1 MIFCKIFVKKIEVLF
16 VKTVIS
22 QKFVGYKHEISL
34 KKDAK
39 QNQEADFVLYDFVIN
54 VIVISE
60 FDCSFNTAERRL
72 RKFDLFI

>member
-1 MIFCKIFVKKIEVLF
+1 MIFCKVFIKKIEVLF

-22 QKFVGYKHEISL
+22 QKYVRYKHEILL

-39 QNQEADFVLYDFVIN
+39 PNQEADLVLNDFVIN
-54 VIVISE
+54 VIVITE

>member
-1 MIFCKIFVKKIEVLF
+1 VIFCKVFIKKIEVLF

-22 QKFVGYKHEISL
+22 QKYVRYKHEILL

-39 QNQEADFVLYDFVIN
+39 PNQEADLVLNDFVIN
-54 VIVISE
+54 VIVITE